1 MVPDFLMSIANDL
14 NEVTE
19 ASGDMLARL
28 AIFADHIPDEWITAA
43 AALSEKAT
51 IRRRRLPSDMVLWL
65 VVGMAFFRNEP
76 ISEVARRL
84 NICAEGL
91 AYDALS
97 QARQRLGKQLLEW
110 LFKQCA
116 DVWGRERYPEDQWH
130 GLQVFA
136 IDGAL
141 FRTQD
146 MPELRA
152 HFGSSNT
159 STNRQTPYPMLRL
172 VTLMNVR
179 SHVIANRAISPYRKG
194 EIPLASEFIQSLPD
208 HSVTLL
214 DKGFFGADLLLSIQA
229 EDTHRHWFIQER
241 KGLVYTELERYGDGD
256 RLLKMK
262 VSPQARKKNPTLP
275 THWQVRAV
283 TYEVAGKEKTVFTSL
298 PVARC
303 STMPSR

>member
-1 MVPDFLMSIANDL
+1 
-14 NEVTE
+14 
-19 ASGDMLARL
+19 MLARL

-91 AYDALS
+91 ANDALLADSALS
-97 QARQRLGKQLLEW
+97 QARQRLGKQPLEW

-116 DVWGRERYPEDQWH
+116 DVWGRERYPEDHWH

-152 HFGSSNT
+152 HFGSGNT

-179 SHVIANRAISPYRKG
+179 SHVIANAAISP
-194 EIPLASEFIQSLPD
+194 
-208 HSVTLL
+208 
-214 DKGFFGADLLLSIQA
+214 
-229 EDTHRHWFIQER
+229 
-241 KGLVYTELERYGDGD
+241 
-256 RLLKMK
+256 
-262 VSPQARKKNPTLP
+262 
-275 THWQVRAV
+275 
-283 TYEVAGKEKTVFTSL
+283 
-298 PVARC
+298 
-303 STMPSR
+303 